1 MKRSSPGADIDSVR
15 LSAGDKI
22 NVRQFQRTI
31 AMDPTFPLAHEY
43 FFFLLKTMGR
53 FEEGIKEYEKSEV
66 LGGSS
71 PEDAAGEAAMM
82 RQALKKGGEKGL
94 WQKTLQLT
102 LERQVSDRR
111 SGPLDRCT
119 PTRTSPDPLPARG
132 LHTPRPLAA
141 TGPAEQNGPLRSL
154 VPYQCG
160 YKPRS
165 GS

>member
-71 PEDAAGEAAMM
+71 PEDAVGEAAMM
-82 RQALKKGGEKGL
+82 RQALKKGGETGL

-102 LERQVSDRR
+102 LERQVVFTLPGRLP
-111 SGPLDRCT
+111 PLVLQNKTVLYDLLF
-119 PTRTSPDPLPARG
+119 RTSAETSLEVARNPKHLGAETGYITPDGQSP
-132 LHTPRPLAA
+132 
-141 TGPAEQNGPLRSL
+141 
-154 VPYQCG
+154 
-160 YKPRS
+160 K
-165 GS
+165 

>member
-82 RQALKKGGEKGL
+82 RQALMKGGETGL

-102 LERQVSDRR
+102 LERQVVFTLPGRLP
-111 SGPLDRCT
+111 PLVLQNKTVLYDLLF
-119 PTRTSPDPLPARG
+119 RTSAETSLEVARNPKHLGAETGYITPDGQSP
-132 LHTPRPLAA
+132 
-141 TGPAEQNGPLRSL
+141 
-154 VPYQCG
+154 
-160 YKPRS
+160 K
-165 GS
+165 